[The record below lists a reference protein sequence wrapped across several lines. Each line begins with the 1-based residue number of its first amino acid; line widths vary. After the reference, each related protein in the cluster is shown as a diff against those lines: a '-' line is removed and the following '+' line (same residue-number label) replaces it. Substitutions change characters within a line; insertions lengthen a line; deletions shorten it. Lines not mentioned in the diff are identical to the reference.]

1 MKYNTAVEFKSRDAT
16 GANIL
21 QTFFANFFA
30 NFGIKILRPELV

>member
-21 QTFFANFFA
+21 QTFLQTSALKF
-30 NFGIKILRPELV
+30 LDPS